1 MESLHILLVEDNP
14 GDVFLFEKMLNTSK
28 EWDFEILKAGNLKQ
42 ALKTIQ
48 THHFDVI
55 IADLGLPDS
64 QGLATVDEI
73 VKNVKY
79 IPVIVLTSTDD
90 EQTGIEALKRGA
102 QDYLIK
108 WKVNPDQL
116 MLSIRYS
123 FHRKKVE
130 EKLIESEEKFRKV
143 IENIHLLGL
152 MLDKDGK
159 IMFANDYLLRLTG
172 WDREEVIGKNWVE
185 VFVPAPLKKRIHR
198 RYREMKNTPGLTE
211 AYEYEILTR
220 KGERLVIS
228 WSNMVHFDNSKQAVS
243 ITSIGEDIT
252 KRKAAEEALQDS
264 EKKFRIMVDASP
276 DAVITMN
283 MNGSVKYASQRT
295 ADIFGYKN
303 GSDLVGKKFKDLV
316 DSEYHKRID
325 SKMQKLLEEGTIH
338 DVFYI
343 MNGKGGS
350 RFYGEVSS
358 SLITDKK
365 GRSEG
370 VISIIKD
377 VTERKDT
384 EKAIRDY
391 QHNLRSMASQLN
403 IAEEKERRKIA
414 VDLHDD
420 LGQTLAMARIKLS
433 AVKSTNRDPEINSHL
448 MEMEG
453 YITQAIKSSRS
464 LTYEL
469 SPPVLYEFGLAAAVN
484 WKLEQIAT
492 GKKMKTRLEVT
503 HELPELQ
510 EDLLILLFR
519 AVSELLNNTVKH
531 ARADNVS
538 VLLNM
543 DGKCLNILV
552 SDDGIGFNPEKP
564 YKTAGIG
571 LFSLRERLECFNGTL
586 TVDSD
591 INKGTR
597 VYITIPVID

>member
-1 MESLHILLVEDNP
+1 MESLRILLVEDNP

-28 EWDFEILKAGNLKQ
+28 EWDFEIRKAGTLKQ
-42 ALKTIQ
+42 ALKAIR

-64 QGLATVDEI
+64 QGLSTVDEMM
-73 VKNVKY
+73 KNVKY
-79 IPVIVLTSTDD
+79 IPIIVLTSTDD

-108 WKVNPDQL
+108 WKVHPDQL

-130 EKLIESEEKFRKV
+130 EKLIESKEKFRKV

-152 MLDKDGK
+152 MLNKDGK

-172 WDREEVIGKNWVE
+172 WDREEVIGKNWVD
-185 VFVPAPLKKRIHR
+185 VFVPDPLKDKIHK
-198 RYREMKNTPGLTE
+198 RYREMKHTPGFTE

-220 KGERLVIS
+220 KGERLMIS
-228 WSNMVHFDNSKQAVS
+228 WSNMVHFDNNKQAVS
-243 ITSIGEDIT
+243 ITSIGEDIS

-276 DAVITMN
+276 DAVIIMN
-283 MNGSVKYASQRT
+283 IDGSIKYASQRT

-303 GSDLVGKKFKDLV
+303 VSDLVGKKFKDMV
-316 DSEYHKRID
+316 ASEYHKRTD
-325 SKMQKLLEEGTIH
+325 SKMRSLLEEGTIR
-338 DVFYI
+338 DVFYS

-365 GRSEG
+365 GRPEG
-370 VISIIKD
+370 IISIIKD
-377 VTERKDT
+377 ITERKNT
-384 EKAIRDY
+384 ERAIREY
-391 QHNLRSMASQLN
+391 QQNLRSMASQLN
-403 IAEEKERRKIA
+403 LAEEKERRKIA

-420 LGQTLAMARIKLS
+420 LGQSLAMARIKLA
-433 AVKSTNRDPEINSHL
+433 AVKSKNQDPEINSHL
-448 MEMEG
+448 LEMEKHV
-453 YITQAIKSSRS
+453 TQAIKSSRS

-492 GKKMKTRLEVT
+492 DNKIKTRLEVT
-503 HELPELQ
+503 DELPELQ

-519 AVSELLNNTVKH
+519 AVVELLNNTVKH
-531 ARADNVS
+531 AGADNVS

-552 SDDGIGFNPEKP
+552 SDDGKGFNPEKP
-564 YKTAGIG
+564 KKTDGIG
-571 LFSLRERLECFNGTL
+571 LFSLRERLEYFDGTL
-586 TVDSD
+586 TIDSYT
-591 INKGTR
+591 NKGTR